1 MGVHKVYSYR
11 QEEIEIPD
19 NSQRIV
25 SFSPSITEILF
36 ELGLADQ
43 IVGISAFCVR
53 PPETAG
59 KRKIGSYGFV
69 RREILDD
76 IKPDLVFTISG
87 YQDKFTAELAKN
99 YPVVCVEL
107 PVSLAGIID
116 LPVKIGIIT
125 GKREEGR
132 NLSYSLMKS
141 LPAPRMEMVGS
152 CYLEIDLASP
162 IAFGAFSYITDALRY
177 MGLQSI
183 YSDHNRE
190 WISSSL
196 DFVHSADPDMIIY
209 EAKMFSKYTEH
220 DLEETI
226 KKRGWSVLKAIR
238 NKMVFKT
245 PGNLDFFAHHGPSFV
260 REVMPWLEGKV
271 NKLQESLRK
280 Q

>member
-11 QEEIEIPD
+11 QEEVEIPD
-19 NSQRIV
+19 SPQRIV

-226 KKRGWSVLKAIR
+226 KNRRWSDMKAVR

-260 REVMPWLEGKV
+260 REVMPWLEDKV

>member
-11 QEEIEIPD
+11 QEEVEIPD
-19 NSQRIV
+19 NPQRIV

-69 RREILDD
+69 RHEILDD
-76 IKPDLVFTISG
+76 IRPDLVFTISG

-132 NLSYSLMKS
+132 NLSYRLMKS
-141 LPAPRMEMVGS
+141 LPAPRREIVGS

-183 YSDHNRE
+183 YSEQNRE

-226 KKRGWSVLKAIR
+226 KNRGWSDLKAVS

-260 REVMPWLEGKV
+260 REVMPWLDDKV